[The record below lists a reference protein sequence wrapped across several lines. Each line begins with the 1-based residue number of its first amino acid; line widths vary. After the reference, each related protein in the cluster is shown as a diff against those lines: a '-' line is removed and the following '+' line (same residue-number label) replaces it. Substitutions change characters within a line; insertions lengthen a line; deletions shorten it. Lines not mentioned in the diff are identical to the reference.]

1 MLNKNS
7 LGTTSPKPKFKNAPT
22 LYKIFSTFYKDRFNV
37 DYQSPTFIGRETK
50 ALKEAINTFGF
61 DRLVGAFYGGVK
73 QGRKDVHI
81 MYILGGINSYLPTCQ
96 RPDLYANVLLCGDS
110 KIRHLW
116 RTVIHLE
123 TKWFPTASDKQ
134 KLAKAIK
141 TLEKWNDTN

>member
-1 MLNKNS
+1 MLSKSS
-7 LGTTSPKPKFKNAPT
+7 LGINSQPFKFKNAPT
-22 LYKIFSTFYKDRFNV
+22 LYKIFSHFYRDKFNV
-37 DYQSPTFIGRETK
+37 EYKSPTFIGRETK

-73 QGRKDVHI
+73 QGHKDVHV

-96 RPDLYANVLLCGDS
+96 RPDLYASVVLYGDS

-116 RTVIHLE
+116 RIMIHLE

-134 KLAKAIK
+134 KLAKATK

>member
-7 LGTTSPKPKFKNAPT
+7 LGIESKNAPT
-22 LYKIFSTFYKDRFNV
+22 LYKIFSHFYKDRFDT
-37 DYQSPTFIGRETK
+37 DYKSPTFIGRETK
-50 ALKEAINTFGF
+50 ALKEAIQTFGF
-61 DRLVGAFYGGVK
+61 YPLVGAFYAGIK

-96 RPDLYANVLLCGDS
+96 RPELYASVLLYGDS
-110 KIRHLW
+110 RIRHLW
-116 RTVIHLE
+116 RTVVHLE

-134 KLAKAIK
+134 KLAKATD